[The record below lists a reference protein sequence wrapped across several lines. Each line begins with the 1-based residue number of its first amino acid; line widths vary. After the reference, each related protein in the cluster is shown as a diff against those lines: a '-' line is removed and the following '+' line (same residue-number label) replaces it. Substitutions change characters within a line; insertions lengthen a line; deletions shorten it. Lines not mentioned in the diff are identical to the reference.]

1 MRYEDM
7 KNWRIDQ
14 LKKEVVRLSEEC
26 EEKQHKIL
34 YLKDNIEIMARK
46 NRRLE
51 ERISN
56 NIIVRVGI

>member
-34 YLKDNIEIMARK
+34 YLKDNIEIIARK